1 MSSTIIEETYF
12 VRAFCKACL
21 SVSLVAGTPPCNW
34 MYLAHPRLPLIKAAS
49 KGVSNSPL
57 EFRMIGLTFDL

>member
-1 MSSTIIEETYF
+1 MESYLAK
-12 VRAFCKACL
+12 AFCNACL
-21 SVSLVAGTPPCNW
+21 SVSLVAGIPPCNW
-34 MYLAHPRLPLIKAAS
+34 MYLAHPRLPLNKAAS